1 MSTLMRKLIFG
12 IIGLLAGLAA
22 WPAAEF
28 ILTLQSGFP
37 SYLIFTVTLGVFF
50 GAIMGGFLGSVEGI
64 TLSVRS
70 RILPG
75 ILTGIMVGAIG
86 GAVGFLI
93 GQGALFLI
101 GDLFFHSN
109 KAMQSYGIPIS
120 RTIGW
125 GFLGLFI
132 GTVEGVRAR
141 SWMKIKVGM
150 VGGIVGG
157 LLGGLVIE
165 YLRILY
171 PTFTYTR
178 LVGLLILG
186 FLIGLFYGLFEKR
199 FSQGVLKLLNGTL
212 KGKEYLLV
220 QKTIRVGNSV
230 KADIQLTDY
239 QNVADIHAVLQTVK
253 GEIFIKNVHAEN
265 RVLVNELNILE
276 EKLKFED
283 VVQIGAAKFLFFY
296 N

>member
-1 MSTLMRKLIFG
+1 MSTLMRKLVFG

-22 WPAAEF
+22 WPAAEL
-28 ILTLQSGFP
+28 ILTFQSAFP
-37 SYLIFTVTLGVFF
+37 TYLVFTVTLGVFF
-50 GAIMGGFLGSVEGI
+50 GGIMGGFLGSVEGI
-64 TLSVRS
+64 TLSIRS

-75 ILTGIMVGAIG
+75 IITGILVGAVG

-93 GQGALFLI
+93 GQGALFLVS
-101 GDLFFHSN
+101 DMFFHSN
-109 KAMQSYGIPIS
+109 KTLHTYGIPIA

-125 GFLGLFI
+125 GFLGFFI

-150 VGGIVGG
+150 LGGIAGG
-157 LLGGLVIE
+157 LMGGFVIE

-171 PTFTYTR
+171 PHFAYTR
-178 LVGLLILG
+178 LIGLLILG

-199 FSQGVLKLLNGTL
+199 FSQGMLKLLNGKL

-220 QKTIRVGNSV
+220 QKAIRVGTSE
-230 KADIQLTDY
+230 KTDIQLTGY
-239 QNVADIHAVLQTVK
+239 RNVADIHALLKSVK
-253 GEIFIKNVHAEN
+253 GEIVIKNVKPEN
-265 RVLVNELNILE
+265 RVLVNELNITE

-283 VVQIGAAKFLFFY
+283 VVQIGTAKFLFLY
-296 N
+296 K

>member
-1 MSTLMRKLIFG
+1 MSTLMRKLVFG

-28 ILTLQSGFP
+28 ILALQSGFP
-37 SYLIFTVTLGVFF
+37 SYLVFTITLGVFF

-75 ILTGIMVGAIG
+75 IVTGILVGAIG

-93 GQGALFLI
+93 GQGALFLVS
-101 GDLFFHSN
+101 DLFFHSN

-141 SWMKIKVGM
+141 SWTKIKVGL

-157 LLGGLVIE
+157 ILGGCVIE

-171 PTFTYTR
+171 PAFTYTR

-199 FSQGVLKLLNGTL
+199 FSQGVLKLLNGKL

-220 QKTIRVGNSV
+220 QKTIRVGNSD
-230 KADIQLTDY
+230 KADIHLAGY
-239 QNVADIHAVLQTVK
+239 QNVADIHAVLKTVK
-253 GEIFIKNVHAEN
+253 GEIVIKNVQTEN
-265 RVLVNELNILE
+265 RILVNELNVTE
-276 EKLKFED
+276 EKLKFQD